1 MRLSTLFLLCALPA
15 CGLSFLSGA
24 ASAADSLNDRLLKA
38 GDALE
43 PEVIAL
49 RRHFH
54 QYPELSNREF
64 ETAKRI
70 AKELQAMGLE
80 PETGIASTGVVAIL
94 KGAKP
99 GPLVALRAD
108 IDALPVE
115 EQVDLPFASK
125 ARSTYRGEEVGVM
138 HACGHDTHIA
148 MLLGAA
154 NALVSVKDDLAG
166 SVMFIFQPAE
176 EGAPEGET
184 GVAER
189 MLAEGLFRDRKPAAV
204 FGLHTFSNIP
214 AGMIAYRSGPTMASA
229 DSFTITV
236 KGRQTHGSRPWSGV
250 DPIVTA
256 AQIVMA
262 VQTIASRQ
270 VDVTKAPSVISFG
283 IIDGG
288 VRNNIIPD
296 EVELIGTIRNF
307 DMGIRDQIHEK
318 LKHTAE
324 TVALSAGATAEVE
337 IDLGYP
343 VTINDPALTAQMLPT
358 VKRVVG
364 EKGLVESPLVT
375 GAEDFSYFA
384 LETPGLFLFLGG
396 SPGGV
401 DPLSQPSNHSPLFF
415 VDESTLKTGVNVLTN
430 LVADYFAQAGVE
442 GR

>member
-1 MRLSTLFLLCALPA
+1 MRLPALLLPCVLSTISLAL
-15 CGLSFLSGA
+15 LSGT
-24 ASAADSLNDRLLKA
+24 ASADDALNQRLLKA

-64 ETAKRI
+64 ETSKRI
-70 AKELQAMGLE
+70 AKELRAMGLK

-94 KGAKP
+94 KGGKP

-125 ARSTYRGEEVGVM
+125 ARGTYRGEEVGVM

-154 NALVSVKDDLAG
+154 KALVGVKEDLPG

-184 GVAER
+184 GGAER
-189 MLAEGLFRDRKPAAV
+189 MLAEGLFEKRKPVAI
-204 FGLHTFSNIP
+204 FGLHTFSTFP
-214 AGMIAYRSGPTMASA
+214 AGMIAYRPGPTLASA
-229 DSFTITV
+229 DQFTITV
-236 KGRQTHGSRPWSGV
+236 KGRQTHGSRPWGGV
-250 DPIVTA
+250 DPIVIA
-256 AQIVMA
+256 SQIVMA

-296 EVELIGTIRNF
+296 EVELVGTIRNF
-307 DMGIRDQIHEK
+307 DMGIREQIHQK

-324 TVALSAGATAEVE
+324 TIALSAGATAEVE

-343 VTINDPALTAQMLPT
+343 VTINDTALTEQMLPT
-358 VKRVVG
+358 LERVVG
-364 EKGLVESPLVT
+364 EEHLVEAPLVT

-396 SPGGV
+396 SPPDV
-401 DPLSQPSNHSPLFF
+401 DPLAQASNHSPLFY

-430 LVADYFAQAGVE
+430 LVADYLAQASSK
-442 GR
+442 